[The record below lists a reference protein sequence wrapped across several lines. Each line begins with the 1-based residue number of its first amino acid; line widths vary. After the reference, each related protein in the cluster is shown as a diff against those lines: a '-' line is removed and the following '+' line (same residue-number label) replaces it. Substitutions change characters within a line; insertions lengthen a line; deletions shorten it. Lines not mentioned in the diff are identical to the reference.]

1 MIASVT
7 VFMFTVIL
15 LFLTICLAFLCINAM
30 GSTPPYII
38 LLEDEKRAEADIRD
52 ALDAHPLSS
61 IVVVD
66 KSCSENA
73 RKIVRKLQKENPRI
87 LFLKELSE

>member
-1 MIASVT
+1 MIVSVG
-7 VFMFTVIL
+7 VFLITVIL

-30 GSTPPYII
+30 GSMPPCII
-38 LLEDEKRAEADIRD
+38 LLDNEDNAEGLIRN
-52 ALDAHPLSS
+52 ALDNHPLSS

-66 KSCSENA
+66 KNCSENA
-73 RKIVRKLQKENPRI
+73 RKIVRTLQKENPRI

>member
-1 MIASVT
+1 MIASVG
-7 VFMFTVIL
+7 VFTLTVIL

-38 LLEDEKRAEADIRD
+38 LLEDEDNAECLIRE
-52 ALDAHPLSS
+52 ALDKHPLSS

-66 KSCSENA
+66 KKCSENA